1 VVFFPKLGFD
11 WSNGWILLVIYGVV
25 FGATVRS
32 FPRDIVVR
40 LYDRSNWT
48 PAQRGLTR
56 LGKVLS
62 SVVFVLVA
70 LSPLRTGSPVFLVGT
85 AFYFVGL
92 VGLEV
97 ALFDFEAAEPGQPA
111 TRGFYRVS
119 RNPQWVMLVLMFVGA
134 SLAVGS
140 WAALALF
147 VLAAICY
154 HFRILAEERSC
165 LEIYGSD
172 YEAYLERVPRY
183 LPLGPAPG
191 AQQDP

>member
-1 VVFFPKLGFD
+1 MVFFPKLGVD
-11 WSNGWILLVIYGVV
+11 WLNGWILLVIYGIV

-32 FPRDIVVR
+32 FPREVVAR

-48 PAQRGLTR
+48 RAQRGFTR

-62 SVVFVLVA
+62 SIVFILVA
-70 LSPLRTGSPVFLVGT
+70 FSPLRIGSPAFIVGT
-85 AFYFVGL
+85 VLYSLGL
-92 VGLEV
+92 VGLV
-97 ALFDFEAAEPGQPA
+97 IALLDFKAAEPGQPA

-119 RNPQWVMLVLMFVGA
+119 RNPQWVMLVTMFVGA

-147 VLAAICY
+147 VLAAVCY

-165 LEIYGSD
+165 LEIYGSA

-183 LPLGPAPG
+183 TPFG
-191 AQQDP
+191 